1 MYKFI
6 QKTIDWGVKAAS
18 LAITGPATWVVA
30 TQLFSD
36 ISSPILLFVM
46 RAAAVFLIEGV
57 LLSNWLLL
65 EFDRNA
71 TPEIKARYGITAL
84 AMYVAL
90 LVIGWRHEGP
100 TGLVFRIALLAALIG
115 SGWDTYVYTW
125 QRATSRIDRSAES
138 APKVRRHARR
148 LSIKEAIFRR
158 EAEHTA
164 QIALIDAQSTASLE
178 QTALYGQRMIAGIRL
193 EDKAERVKLLEAE
206 EALGIPSNG
215 KKKRLQAPSQIV
227 LPPDLI
233 TLDYTGEPNSPAHQ
247 LKRSILAAF
256 AEDPS
261 YTEEN
266 LASKF
271 GASSGEVASTIG
283 DLVDG
288 GLLYRDKRGR
298 YAPVTNLLPLFEGGR
313 TKVRKRNGSKSR

>member
-6 QKTIDWGVKAAS
+6 QKTIDWGVKIAS
-18 LAITGPATWVVA
+18 LAITAPATWVVA

-36 ISSPILLFVM
+36 ISNPILLFTM

-57 LLSNWLLL
+57 LLSNWMLL

-90 LVIGWRHEGP
+90 LVIAWRHEGP

-125 QRATSRIDRSAES
+125 QRATSRVDRSAENAS
-138 APKVRRHARR
+138 KVKRHARR

-164 QIALIDAQSTASLE
+164 QIALVDAQSAASLE
-178 QTALYGQRMIAGIRL
+178 QTALYGQRMIASIQL
-193 EDKAERVKLLEAE
+193 EDKAERMKLMEAE
-206 EALGIPSNG
+206 EALGTPPNG
-215 KKKRLQAPSQIV
+215 KKKRSKAPSQIV
-227 LPPDLI
+227 LPPDLT
-233 TLDYTGEPNSPAHQ
+233 TLDYTGDPNSPDHQ

-261 YTEEN
+261 YTEKN
-266 LASKF
+266 LASKL
-271 GASSGEVASTIG
+271 GAPLDDVTSIVGN
-283 DLVDG
+283 LVDG
-288 GLLYRDKRGR
+288 GLLYQDHRGH
-298 YAPVTNLLPLFEGGR
+298 YLPANPLVPQAVSGQKKGR
-313 TKVRKRNGSKSR
+313 KQNGKSR